1 MAALDVRLDGMD
13 EAIAELQALN
23 ADLLAIVEPAFVRGA
38 SRAEAV
44 LKEYPAPPA
53 AGEWARQTTPKQKA
67 AFFAKLKA
75 EGKGKSDHYR
85 RTGTLGRRWTT
96 KRIRTATMVGAEIGN
111 NTEYGRWVQDDAL
124 QARFHRGRWVTDV
137 QALEQIGGD
146 VVDDVRGELVNA
158 LNARYGAG

>member
-38 SRAEAV
+38 LRAEAV
-44 LKEYPAPPA
+44 LKEYPKPPA
-53 AGEWARQTTPKQKA
+53 AGEWARQTTPGQKA

-75 EGKGKSDHYR
+75 DGAPRSDHYF

-96 KRIRTATMVGAEIGN
+96 RRIRTATSVGAEIGN
-111 NTEYGRWVQDDAL
+111 NTEYGRWVQDDER
-124 QARFHRGRWVTDV
+124 QARFHRGRWTTDV
-137 QALEQIGGD
+137 QALDQIGGD
-146 VVDDVRGELVNA
+146 VVDDVRSELINA
-158 LNARYGAG
+158 LNARYGA